1 MNHIEQFVADSL
13 FRPIPDLRPRIL
25 DISPVAG
32 MASVIIGMRRTGKTF
47 RLFQH
52 INKLISEGV
61 DPSTILYLNLEDDR
75 LHPYGSGILSDL
87 LDAFFRISPQ
97 AREGSF
103 HLFLD
108 EIQSISGWSR
118 FARRITDNPSASLYV
133 TGSSAKL
140 LSTEVATEF
149 RGRGFA
155 RELFPLSFEEFL
167 LFHEIELPPEY
178 PPGKT
183 VFDMEDLFKKYLDQ
197 GGFPGIQSMNDYQR
211 NQVLQ
216 DYVELVLVRDI
227 IERYS
232 IKNINAV
239 RSFARMLL
247 QNSGSLFSVN
257 RVFYDFKSRGISV
270 GKEMLYNLVAHFEDA
285 FLLFPISV
293 FNRSLRVREV
303 NPRKI
308 YTIDPGLSFSV
319 SSAGVSN
326 LGSRLENCVFLN
338 LRKRFYFRRDASIS
352 YYITNSKH
360 EVDFITGD
368 PETNT
373 VFELIQVCA
382 DLTNLKTRNRE
393 IRALSEAMEEL
404 KLSKST
410 VISLHDEETIET
422 YSGKIDII
430 PAWKWLLRNEDAPA
444 GAQAFGY

>member
-13 FRPIPDLRPRIL
+13 SQPIPDLRPRIL

-47 RLFQH
+47 RLFQC

-75 LHPYGSGILSDL
+75 LHPYGPEILSDL
-87 LDAFFRISPQ
+87 LDAFFRMSPQ
-97 AREGSF
+97 ARAGSF

-140 LSTEVATEF
+140 FSTEVATEF

-155 RELFPLSFEEFL
+155 RELFPLSFKEFL
-167 LFHEIELPPEY
+167 LFHEIELPSEY
-178 PPGKT
+178 PPGKA
-183 VFDMEDLFKKYLDQ
+183 VFDMEDLFKKYLDK
-197 GGFPGIQSMNDYQR
+197 GGFPGIQSMNDYHR

-232 IKNINAV
+232 IKNIHAV

-257 RVFYDFKSRGISV
+257 KAFKDFKSRGISV

-285 FLLFPISV
+285 FLLFTVSV

-308 YTIDPGLSFSV
+308 YAIDPGLSFAV

-326 LGSRLENCVFLN
+326 LGSRLENCIFLN
-338 LRKRFYFRRDASIS
+338 LRKRFYSHRDASIS
-352 YYITNSKH
+352 YYITNTKY
-360 EVDFITGD
+360 EVDFIAGD
-368 PETNT
+368 PETDT

-382 DLTNLKTRNRE
+382 DLTNLETLDRE
-393 IRALSEAMEEL
+393 IRALKEAMEEL

-410 VISLHDEETIET
+410 IVSLQDENTVETR
-422 YSGKIDII
+422 SGTIDII
-430 PAWKWLLRNEDAPA
+430 PAWKWLLRNDDAT
-444 GAQAFGY
+444 GNFNKS